1 MMECGKPSTEA
12 AHFFP
17 LCHYCLQVIK
27 QRFED
32 ESSVFKAYEDAIH
45 DIRVDLYLDGIKPR
59 KSETD
64 EEREESAARNIG
76 KPDYLDILWIITT
89 ITDKTFMKL
98 N

>member
-1 MMECGKPSTEA
+1 
-12 AHFFP
+12 
-17 LCHYCLQVIK
+17 VIK

-64 EEREESAARNIG
+64 EEREETAARNAGMITQQ
-76 KPDYLDILWIITT
+76 LDLMRINMTGTRSL
-89 ITDKTFMKL
+89 
-98 N
+98 

>member
-1 MMECGKPSTEA
+1 MMECGLQSTDA
-12 AHFFP
+12 AHIFP
-17 LCHYCLQVIK
+17 LRHYCLQVIK

-64 EEREESAARNIG
+64 EEREETAARNTG
-76 KPDYLDILWIITT
+76 KPEYVDILWINTTT
-89 ITDKTFMKL
+89 ISLVMNL